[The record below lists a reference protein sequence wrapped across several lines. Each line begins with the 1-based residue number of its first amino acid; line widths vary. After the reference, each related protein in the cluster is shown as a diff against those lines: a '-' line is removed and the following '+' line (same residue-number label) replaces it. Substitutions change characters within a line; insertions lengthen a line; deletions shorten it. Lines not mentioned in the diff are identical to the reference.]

1 VSDEQQGRPDA
12 FLAKC
17 SGGHRTGSAGPTGS
31 THVKP
36 PGASLDVPL
45 QAWREAG
52 LRGSLLVGGGW
63 RVGGGEALEAAF
75 RTEYASNEAE
85 LECRHH
91 RRHEGIGV
99 FGLAL

>member
-31 THVKP
+31 THAKP

-45 QAWREAG
+45 QIWREAG
-52 LRGSLLVGGGW
+52 LRGSLL
-63 RVGGGEALEAAF
+63 VGGGEALEAAF